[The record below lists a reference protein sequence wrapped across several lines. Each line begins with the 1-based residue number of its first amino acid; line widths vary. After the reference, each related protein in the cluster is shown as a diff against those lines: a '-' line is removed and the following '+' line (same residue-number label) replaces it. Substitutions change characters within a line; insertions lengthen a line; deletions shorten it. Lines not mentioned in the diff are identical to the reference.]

1 MEQYE
6 YMPGPN
12 DGAGIKVL
20 VHHPMEVPLMEEFGM
35 AVPPGTQAYLGIPMM
50 EVTMYKFS
58 PFSFLLVRKI
68 NCNTT
73 RGQNYIGF
81 VIFKYC
87 STIFV
92 HD

>member
-35 AVPPGTQAYLGIPMM
+35 AVPPGTHAYLGITMI
-50 EVTMYKFS
+50 EVLMYIIS
-58 PFSFLLVRKI
+58 PFSILLVK
-68 NCNTT
+68 
-73 RGQNYIGF
+73 
-81 VIFKYC
+81 KKKKK
-87 STIFV
+87 
-92 HD
+92 DPL